1 MNIFKLKAEK
11 REVVGRKVK
20 NLRSKGLVPANI
32 YGKDIKSQAIQ
43 IDSKELKS
51 VYEKAGETGVIE
63 ISFGKETVPVLVHN
77 LQIHPVTSMVV
88 HADFLQVN
96 LKEKVTAMIPVE
108 VIGES
113 PVQKSGL
120 GTVTILLDEL
130 EVEALPTDLIEKFEV
145 DATRLTEVDQTVKVS
160 DLDYDKTKL
169 EVKTN
174 ADEIVVKVEPP
185 QKEEVVVAPV
195 EVPVE
200 GEVPT
205 EGAVEVKEGETPP
218 AEGKEPSVDAAKAV
232 ADNK

>member
-1 MNIFKLKAEK
+1 MNTFKLKAEK
-11 REVVGRKVK
+11 REIVGRKVST
-20 NLRSKGLVPANI
+20 LRLKGLVPANI
-32 YGKDIKSQAIQ
+32 YGKAFKSQAIQ
-43 IDSKELKS
+43 VDSKELKS

-63 ISFGKETVPVLVHN
+63 ISFGKEIVPVLVHN
-77 LQIHPVTSMVV
+77 LQIHPVTSAVV

-108 VIGES
+108 VVGES
-113 PVQKSGL
+113 PVQKSGQ

-145 DATRLTEVDQTVKVS
+145 DAAKLTEVDQTVKVS

-195 EVPVE
+195 EVPAE
-200 GEVPT
+200 GEAPAA
-205 EGAVEVKEGETPP
+205 EGGETKEGETVVKP
-218 AEGKEPSVDAAKAV
+218 EGESKEEPSETK
-232 ADNK
+232 